1 MTSRATQL
9 TEALLKKPPFRFLH
23 DVVSEVQRNTGYA
36 LDLFDELEKNSANVK
51 DKEAKV
57 AYLTKIID
65 CVAIDSGERG
75 TIARPLKIVAGL
87 EPERTNAFLQALA
100 SCATKGD
107 GGDAARRARN
117 GEKNAAAADGISTA
131 AKESAQTTDAVQ
143 PSTTSFDPFAGG
155 TDVTRANAGSAGPS
169 LAASRAPA
177 RDDVEPPTREKNVAR
192 KERPLSARRPP
203 PKTKPPADPPVSP
216 VADTRPGARAVVSE
230 RDRAV
235 AGEEDSDSSGD
246 DGAGLDEDPLG
257 ANPWSAARGDSGL
270 PSKTGGALVRDML
283 AAKREGDASVRAR
296 AADAGGADAA
306 DGGGGGGIILG
317 SRRRRKTAAAS
328 ETTRGDDDEDGGT
341 SLALGEDAF
350 RDDHPSVS
358 TGGADDAS
366 RFGSGRPKGGDDAAR
381 ERADLDAARDVV
393 QSLVRWTNPLGR
405 AVDAL
410 AEDGEAM
417 RVELRFWRR
426 ERAKHARRVKEARER
441 QEKGPE
447 AREADGNDD
456 ESARDASASAA
467 DDALAQT
474 EADIA
479 RVAEKI
485 QAARTDVAANDA
497 TIARLLAMV
506 VTPS

>member
-1 MTSRATQL
+1 M
-9 TEALLKKPPFRFLH
+9 
-23 DVVSEVQRNTGYA
+23 
-36 LDLFDELEKNSANVK
+36 
-51 DKEAKV
+51 
-57 AYLTKIID
+57 
-65 CVAIDSGERG
+65 
-75 TIARPLKIVAGL
+75 
-87 EPERTNAFLQALA
+87 
-100 SCATKGD
+100 
-107 GGDAARRARN
+107 
-117 GEKNAAAADGISTA
+117 
-131 AKESAQTTDAVQ
+131 
-143 PSTTSFDPFAGG
+143 
-155 TDVTRANAGSAGPS
+155 
-169 LAASRAPA
+169 
-177 RDDVEPPTREKNVAR
+177 
-192 KERPLSARRPP
+192 
-203 PKTKPPADPPVSP
+203 
-216 VADTRPGARAVVSE
+216 SE

>member
-1 MTSRATQL
+1 M
-9 TEALLKKPPFRFLH
+9 
-23 DVVSEVQRNTGYA
+23 SEVQRNTGYA

-235 AGEEDSDSSGD
+235 
-246 DGAGLDEDPLG
+246 DGRLFLLLERLE
-257 ANPWSAARGDSGL
+257 RGC
-270 PSKTGGALVRDML
+270 
-283 AAKREGDASVRAR
+283 ASVA
-296 AADAGGADAA
+296 
-306 DGGGGGGIILG
+306 I
-317 SRRRRKTAAAS
+317 
-328 ETTRGDDDEDGGT
+328 
-341 SLALGEDAF
+341 
-350 RDDHPSVS
+350 
-358 TGGADDAS
+358 
-366 RFGSGRPKGGDDAAR
+366 
-381 ERADLDAARDVV
+381 
-393 QSLVRWTNPLGR
+393 
-405 AVDAL
+405 
-410 AEDGEAM
+410 
-417 RVELRFWRR
+417 
-426 ERAKHARRVKEARER
+426 
-441 QEKGPE
+441 
-447 AREADGNDD
+447 
-456 ESARDASASAA
+456 
-467 DDALAQT
+467 AQ
-474 EADIA
+474 
-479 RVAEKI
+479 
-485 QAARTDVAANDA
+485 
-497 TIARLLAMV
+497 
-506 VTPS
+506 